1 MDQTNTQEERV
12 RNGCM
17 VSFTMHAVDTGDWV
31 AGHIL
36 GLFPA
41 IVGENPK
48 KQVLQRLWAY
58 LGCCWWTQD
67 QVTMKD
73 QIQLVTHKLVKTIT
87 MYDTAHAR
95 LF

>member
-1 MDQTNTQEERV
+1 MTSSTMHGTSGRFLTNTQLESREGIHMDQTNTQEERV

-17 VSFTMHAVDTGDWV
+17 VSFTMHAVVTGDWV

-58 LGCCWWTQD
+58 LGCCCWT
-67 QVTMKD
+67 
-73 QIQLVTHKLVKTIT
+73 
-87 MYDTAHAR
+87 
-95 LF
+95 